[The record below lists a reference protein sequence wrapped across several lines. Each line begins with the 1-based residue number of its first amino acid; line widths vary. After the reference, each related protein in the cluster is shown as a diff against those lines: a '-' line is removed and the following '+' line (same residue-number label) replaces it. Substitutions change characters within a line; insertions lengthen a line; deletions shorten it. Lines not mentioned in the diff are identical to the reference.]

1 MKRPVRIGP
10 LRKGL
15 LARYGYKD
23 VKEMS
28 VAQRKRALSKAVKAL
43 GRLHVIKSLIAASVY
58 TKRTSPVSSRRFRAN
73 ERWVSKS
80 YDFQNL

>member
-1 MKRPVRIGP
+1 MNHPGRIGP

-15 LARYGYKD
+15 LARYGYKH

-58 TKRTSPVSSRRFRAN
+58 TKRTSPVSSRRFRVN

-80 YDFQNL
+80 YGSRRL